1 MIDVVVIG
9 AGPAGSTVGQ
19 KIAVEGY
26 NVLILEKSQSP
37 GKNKICGGAI
47 SEKCF
52 NDLKLPAKII
62 EKKTS
67 RVVVHFPGEKLES
80 PGKHSFALFNRENFD
95 VLLAHKAVDG
105 GAKLFT
111 STLAFDVRRDSDG
124 VTIYY
129 KKFTNGEM
137 KRVRARLAIF
147 ADGTGTLA
155 SKKLG
160 LGFKGKPAGTALAA
174 AYDLKWLENSKCTI
188 DFFFGEEISPF
199 GYGWIFPKRDSIN
212 IGVLCLQSEIKKS
225 IGDYLKRFVS
235 SEKLSSQEVIRS
247 GSRLMPQSITSKIF
261 GERVLVVGD
270 AAGTADPI
278 DGGGICNAIV
288 SGKVAAKVSIEALED
303 KNTTSDFLA
312 SYDSL
317 WKRTENYK
325 KFQRSYGYQQLALKT
340 GANLGAFLKHIGLF
354 NRYIVID

>member
-1 MIDVVVIG
+1 MTDVVVIG

-19 KIAVEGY
+19 KIAVEGFD
-26 NVLILEKSQSP
+26 VLILEKNQSP

-52 NDLKLPAKII
+52 NDWEISAKII

-67 RVVVHFPGEKLES
+67 RVVVHFPEEKLEA
-80 PGKHSFALFNRENFD
+80 PGNHSFTLFNRENFD
-95 VLLAHKAVDG
+95 VLLAKKALDS
-105 GAKLFT
+105 GAEILT
-111 STLAFDVRRDSDG
+111 STFAFDVRRDSDG
-124 VTIYY
+124 ITIYY
-129 KKFTNGEM
+129 KKFTNGEI

-155 SKKLG
+155 SRKLG
-160 LGFKGKPAGTALAA
+160 LGFKIKPAGTALAA

-199 GYGWIFPKRDSIN
+199 GYGWIFPKRDLIN
-212 IGVLCLQSEIKKS
+212 IGVLCLQSEMKES
-225 IGDYLKRFVS
+225 IWKYLNRFVS
-235 SEKLSSQEVIRS
+235 SEKLSSREVLRA
-247 GSRLMPQSITSKIF
+247 GSRLMPQSITSEIF

-288 SGKVAAKVSIEALED
+288 SGNVASNVALEALEN
-303 KNTTSDFLA
+303 KKLTVDFLA
-312 SYDSL
+312 NYEVL
-317 WKRTENYK
+317 WKRTENYRR
-325 KFQRSYGYQQLALKT
+325 FQRSYGYQQLALRT
-340 GANLGAFLKHIGLF
+340 GVSLGTFLKRIGLF
-354 NRYIVID
+354 NQYIVIR